1 MVQSLLGLVPYAP
14 LRLLLVDPVLPPWL
28 PEVTVKRLRIGT
40 ATVALRFYRDT
51 AGDSHY
57 EVLEQDGALRIV
69 RQPWVESLSADLWE
83 RASGLFESILS
94 PHGG

>member
-28 PEVTVKRLRIGT
+28 PEVTIKRLRVGA
-40 ATVALRFYRDT
+40 ATVTLRFRRDA

-57 EVLEQDGALRIV
+57 EVLEQEGSLRIV
-69 RQPWVESLSADLWE
+69 RQPWVESFSADHWE
-83 RASGLFESILS
+83 RASGLFESVLS
-94 PHGG
+94 PRGR